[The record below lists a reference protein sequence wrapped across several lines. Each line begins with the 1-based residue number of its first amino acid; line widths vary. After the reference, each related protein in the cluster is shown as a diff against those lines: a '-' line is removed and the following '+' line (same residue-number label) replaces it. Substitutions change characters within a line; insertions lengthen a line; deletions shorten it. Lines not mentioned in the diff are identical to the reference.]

1 METENKETKKIAKKM
16 NQFVVIGLGRFG
28 KSIATTLTELGKEV
42 LVIDTNKDAVNQME
56 GIVSGA
62 VVADAT
68 GNDVLHS
75 LGVQN
80 FDCAIVC
87 IGKDLQASILTTLIC
102 KDLGV
107 NYVVAKAKNEQI
119 KKVLERIGADM
130 VVFPEVYVGKKVA
143 NMLINPSMNEILNL
157 TDNFK
162 IVEVPI
168 PDAWQNKNIIELDV
182 RRKYKV
188 SIIFIRRGQ
197 GVVTIEPETTFLKG
211 DILIA
216 AGDSKKLEVISN
228 MTSEV
233 IDASHTLKD
242 ALEDN

>member
-1 METENKETKKIAKKM
+1 MEKQNFEVKKIAKRM
-16 NQFVVIGLGRFG
+16 EQFVVIGLGRFG
-28 KSIATTLTELGKEV
+28 KSLATALSELGKEV
-42 LVIDTNKDAVNQME
+42 LAIDINAESVKQME

-87 IGKDLQASILTTLIC
+87 IGDNLQANILATLIC

-107 NYVVAKAKNEQI
+107 NYVVSKARNEQS

-130 VVFPEVYVGKKVA
+130 VVFPEVYMGKKVA
-143 NMLINPSMNEILNL
+143 NMLSNPSMNEIMNL

-162 IVEVPI
+162 IVEMPVP
-168 PDAWQNKNIIELDV
+168 DEWQEKTMLELDV
-182 RRKYKV
+182 RKKYKV
-188 SIIFIRRGQ
+188 SIIFIKRDDL
-197 GVVTIEPETTFLKG
+197 VVSPEADTIFKQG
-211 DILIA
+211 DILIL
-216 AGDSKKLEVISN
+216 AGEYNKLENLSKK
-228 MTSEV
+228 TSEV
-233 IDASHTLKD
+233 IDIGSSFQEAFES
-242 ALEDN
+242 E